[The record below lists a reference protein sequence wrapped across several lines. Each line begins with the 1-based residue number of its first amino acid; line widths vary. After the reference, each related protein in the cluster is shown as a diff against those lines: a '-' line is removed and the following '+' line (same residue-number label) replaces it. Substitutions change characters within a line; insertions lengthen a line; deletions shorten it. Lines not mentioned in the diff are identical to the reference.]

1 MGTKLLNG
9 YNEYTGDLKSL
20 FKHVLKKKNCLEIIS
35 IQIALCSIC
44 LHK

>member
-20 FKHVLKKKNCLEIIS
+20 FKHVLKKKNVW
-35 IQIALCSIC
+35 
-44 LHK
+44 K

>member
-20 FKHVLKKKNCLEIIS
+20 FKHVLKKKKIVW
-35 IQIALCSIC
+35 
-44 LHK
+44 K